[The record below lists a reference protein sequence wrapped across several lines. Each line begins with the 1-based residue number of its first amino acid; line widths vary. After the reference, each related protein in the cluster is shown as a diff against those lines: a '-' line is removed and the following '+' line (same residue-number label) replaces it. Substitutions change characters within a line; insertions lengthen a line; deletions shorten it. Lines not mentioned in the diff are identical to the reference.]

1 MPWVSDSIGASCRG
15 AGIVRP
21 CRAEEVPRTRS
32 RGVAPGWH
40 APRPWRVNLAEFSI
54 GENCYGPIY
63 ETGSST
69 LSSQLPA
76 MHNRA
81 ESAYTVASPLRRIAA
96 EKFREEPPLT
106 SSVVETKVNRNSPE
120 YEKNTRRLVDLVT
133 EIKNQEIAIQQGG
146 GAKAIESQHKK
157 GRLTA
162 RERIAKLIDPDT
174 QFFELGIYAAYE
186 MYEEWGGA
194 PGAGTVTGLA
204 KVCGRTFMLIANDAT
219 VKAGAFFPITAKKVI
234 RAQNIAIENHI
245 PTIYLVD
252 SAGVF
257 LPLQEDVFPDTDDF
271 GRVFRNN
278 AVMSAMGISQIAAI
292 MGMCVAGGGYLP
304 VMCDHVLMTDGSG
317 LFLAGPALVQAA
329 IGQKISAEE
338 LGGAAMHSAISGTV
352 DFREPNEEACLTR
365 IRSIIGKWGYRRQSP
380 WDRRKPVD
388 PLLPAEEMY
397 GIYDSSPARPYDMK
411 EILARVLDGSR
422 FDEYKAEYG
431 KTLVCGYGRIG
442 GFAVGIVANQKLH
455 AQATDHEGHKRV
467 EFGGVIYTESA
478 EKAARFIMDCNQNLI
493 PLIFFHD
500 VNGFMVGR
508 DAEWSGIIKA
518 GAKMVNAVS
527 NSVVPKITVIVGGS
541 FGAGHYAMCG
551 KAYDPR
557 FVFAWPT
564 ARYAVMS
571 GDSAAGTLV
580 EIKVKQL
587 ERSGTKLSDED
598 KKELYESVK
607 RTYDEQTDPRYGAAR
622 LWIDKIIDPIETR
635 DAIAQALEAAALNPD
650 VPEFKVGVLQT

>member
-1 MPWVSDSIGASCRG
+1 MADRNEVSQ
-15 AGIVRP
+15 
-21 CRAEEVPRTRS
+21 
-32 RGVAPGWH
+32 
-40 APRPWRVNLAEFSI
+40 
-54 GENCYGPIY
+54 
-63 ETGSST
+63 ST
-69 LSSQLPA
+69 A
-76 MHNRA
+76 
-81 ESAYTVASPLRRIAA
+81 
-96 EKFREEPPLT
+96 T
-106 SSVVETKVNRNSPE
+106 SSLLPSKVDPTSARFEANMRFMA
-120 YEKNTRRLVDLVT
+120 DLVSQIRN
-133 EIKNQEIAIQQGG
+133 EEEKIREGG
-146 GAKAIESQHKK
+146 GRKAIENQHTKK
-157 GRLTA
+157 RLTA
-162 RERIAKLIDPDT
+162 RERIQLLADPGT
-174 QFFELGIYAAYE
+174 FFELGSFAAFG

-194 PGAGTVTGLA
+194 PSAGVITGLA
-204 KVCGRTFMLIANDAT
+204 RIHTRLVMIIANDAT
-219 VKAGAFFPITAKKVI
+219 VKAGAFFPMTSKKVI
-234 RAQNIAIENHI
+234 RAQNIAIENRV

-278 AVMSAMGISQIAAI
+278 AVMSAIGIPQIAAI

-329 IGQKISAEE
+329 IGQKYSADE
-338 LGGAAMHSAISGTV
+338 LGGAEMHAAISGTV
-352 DFREPNEEACLTR
+352 DYREPDDESCIER
-365 IRSIIGKWGYRRQSP
+365 IRAIVEKWGYRRQSP
-380 WDRRKPVD
+380 WDRKKPEE
-388 PLLPAEEMY
+388 PSLAAEEIY

-411 EILARVLDGSR
+411 EVLARVVDAGR
-422 FDEYKAEYG
+422 FDEYKPEYG
-431 KTLVCGYGRIG
+431 KTLVCGYARIG

-455 AQATDHEGHKRV
+455 AQQTDHEGHKRL

-493 PLIFFHD
+493 PLVFFHD

-527 NSVVPKITVIVGGS
+527 NSVVPKIAVIVGGS

-557 FVFAWPT
+557 FVFAWPS

-580 EIKVKQL
+580 EIKIKQL
-587 ERSGTKLSDED
+587 ERSGKKLSDEE

-622 LWIDKIIDPIETR
+622 LWIDKIIDPVETR
-635 DAIAQALEAAALNPD
+635 DAIATALEAAALNPD

>member
-1 MPWVSDSIGASCRG
+1 MAERNESPAPNSAS
-15 AGIVRP
+15 A
-21 CRAEEVPRTRS
+21 
-32 RGVAPGWH
+32 
-40 APRPWRVNLAEFSI
+40 L
-54 GENCYGPIY
+54 
-63 ETGSST
+63 T
-69 LSSQLPA
+69 L
-76 MHNRA
+76 
-81 ESAYTVASPLRRIAA
+81 
-96 EKFREEPPLT
+96 LT
-106 SSVVETKVNRNSPE
+106 TKVDPTSARFEANMRFLADLMSQIRNESE
-120 YEKNTRRLVDLVT
+120 HISE
-133 EIKNQEIAIQQGG
+133 GG
-146 GAKAIESQHKK
+146 GPKAIENQHAKR
-157 GRLTA
+157 RLTA
-162 RERIAKLIDPDT
+162 RERIHLLADPET
-174 QFFELGIYAAYE
+174 FFELGLYAAHG

-194 PGAGTVTGLA
+194 PAAGVITGLA
-204 KVCGRTFMLIANDAT
+204 RIQTRLVMIIANDAT
-219 VKAGAFFPITAKKVI
+219 VKAGAFFPMTAKKVI
-234 RAQNIAIENHI
+234 RAQNIAIENRI

-278 AVMSAMGISQIAAI
+278 AVMSALGISQIAAI

-329 IGQKISAEE
+329 IGQKVSAED
-338 LGGAAMHSAISGTV
+338 LGGSIMHSSISGTL
-352 DFREPNEEACLTR
+352 DFREPTDEACIAR
-365 IRSIIGKWGYRRQSP
+365 IRSIVDKWGYRRQSP
-380 WDRRKPVD
+380 WDRRKPVE
-388 PLLPAEEMY
+388 PSMAAEEIY

-431 KTLVCGYGRIG
+431 KTLICGYGRIG
-442 GFAVGIVANQKLH
+442 GFAVGIVANQKMH
-455 AQATDHEGHKRV
+455 AQQTDHEGRKRT

-478 EKAARFIMDCNQNLI
+478 EKAARFIMDCNQSLI
-493 PLIFFHD
+493 PLVFFHD

-551 KAYDPR
+551 KAFDPR

-580 EIKVKQL
+580 EIKVRQL
-587 ERSGTKLSDED
+587 ERGGKQLSEEE
-598 KKELYESVK
+598 KTELHESVK

-622 LWIDKIIDPIETR
+622 LWIDRIIDPVETR
-635 DAIAQALEAAALNPD
+635 DAITQALEAAALNPD

>member
-1 MPWVSDSIGASCRG
+1 MADRHAFSESTAATTLLPSKVDPTSAKFEANMRF
-15 AGIVRP
+15 
-21 CRAEEVPRTRS
+21 
-32 RGVAPGWH
+32 VA
-40 APRPWRVNLAEFSI
+40 
-54 GENCYGPIY
+54 
-63 ETGSST
+63 
-69 LSSQLPA
+69 
-76 MHNRA
+76 
-81 ESAYTVASPLRRIAA
+81 
-96 EKFREEPPLT
+96 
-106 SSVVETKVNRNSPE
+106 
-120 YEKNTRRLVDLVT
+120 DLVSQVRN
-133 EIKNQEIAIQQGG
+133 EEEKIAEGG
-146 GAKAIESQHKK
+146 GDKAIEAQHKK

-162 RERIAKLIDPDT
+162 RERIALLADPDT
-174 QFFELGIYAAYE
+174 FFELGIYAAHG
-186 MYEEWGGA
+186 MYEEWGSA
-194 PGAGTVTGLA
+194 PGAGVVTGIA
-204 KVCGRTFMLIANDAT
+204 RIHTRMVMIIANDAT
-219 VKAGAFFPITAKKVI
+219 VKAGAFFPMTSKKVI
-234 RAQNIAIENHI
+234 RAQNIAIENRI

-278 AVMSAMGISQIAAI
+278 AVMSAQGIPQIAAI

-329 IGQKISAEE
+329 IGQKYSAEE
-338 LGGAAMHSAISGTV
+338 LGGAAMHAAISGTI
-352 DFREPNEEACLTR
+352 DYREPNDEACIAR
-365 IRSIIGKWGYRRQSP
+365 IRAIVEKWGYRRQSP
-380 WDRRKPVD
+380 WDRRKPE
-388 PLLPAEEMY
+388 PPAMAAEEIY
-397 GIYDSSPARPYDMK
+397 GIYDPSPAKPYDMK
-411 EILARVLDGSR
+411 EILGRIVDAGR
-422 FDEYKAEYG
+422 FDEYKPEYG
-431 KTLVCGYGRIG
+431 KTLVCGYARIG

-455 AQATDHEGHKRV
+455 SQQTDHEGHKRL

-493 PLIFFHD
+493 PLVFLHD

-527 NSVVPKITVIVGGS
+527 NSVVPKITVIIGGS

-564 ARYAVMS
+564 AKYAVMS

-580 EIKVKQL
+580 EIKIKQL
-587 ERSGTKLSDED
+587 ERSGKKLSDEE

-607 RTYDEQTDPRYGAAR
+607 KTYDEQTDPRYGAAR
-622 LWIDKIIDPIETR
+622 LWIDKIIDPMETR
-635 DAIAQALEAAALNPD
+635 DAVILALEAAALNPE

>member
-1 MPWVSDSIGASCRG
+1 MRFLADMVSQ
-15 AGIVRP
+15 VRN
-21 CRAEEVPRTRS
+21 EE
-32 RGVAPGWH
+32 
-40 APRPWRVNLAEFSI
+40 
-54 GENCYGPIY
+54 
-63 ETGSST
+63 
-69 LSSQLPA
+69 
-76 MHNRA
+76 
-81 ESAYTVASPLRRIAA
+81 
-96 EKFREEPPLT
+96 EKIRE
-106 SSVVETKVNRNSPE
+106 
-120 YEKNTRRLVDLVT
+120 
-133 EIKNQEIAIQQGG
+133 GG
-146 GAKAIESQHKK
+146 GAKAIESQHNK

-162 RERIAKLIDPDT
+162 RERIGLLVDPAS
-174 QFFELGIYAAYE
+174 FFEIGSFAAYG

-194 PGAGTVTGLA
+194 PSAGVVTGL
-204 KVCGRTFMLIANDAT
+204 GRIHTRLVMIIANDAT
-219 VKAGAFFPITAKKVI
+219 VKAGAFFPMTSKKVI
-234 RAQNIAIENHI
+234 RAQNVAIENRI
-245 PTIYLVD
+245 PTMYLVD

-278 AVMSAMGISQIAAI
+278 AVMSAMGIPQIAAI

-329 IGQKISAEE
+329 IGQKVSAEE

-352 DFREPNEEACLTR
+352 DFREANDEACLAR
-365 IRSIIGKWGYRRQSP
+365 IRAIVEKWGYRRQSP
-380 WDRRKPVD
+380 WDRKKPEE
-388 PLLPAEEMY
+388 PALAAEEIY
-397 GIYDSSPARPYDMK
+397 GIYDSSPGRPYDMK
-411 EILARVLDGSR
+411 EIIARIVDGSR
-422 FDEYKAEYG
+422 FDEYKPEYG
-431 KTLVCGYGRIG
+431 KTLICGYARIG
-442 GFAVGIVANQKLH
+442 GFAVGLVANQKLH
-455 AQATDHEGHKRV
+455 AQATDHEGHKRL

-493 PLIFFHD
+493 PLVFFHD

-518 GAKMVNAVS
+518 GAKMVNAVA

-580 EIKVKQL
+580 EIKIKQL
-587 ERSGTKLSDED
+587 EREGKKLSDAE
-598 KKELYESVK
+598 KKELHESIRKTYEA
-607 RTYDEQTDPRYGAAR
+607 QTDPRYAAAR
-622 LWIDKIIDPIETR
+622 LWVDAIIDPAHTREALIE
-635 DAIAQALEAAALNPD
+635 ALEAASLNP
-650 VPEFKVGVLQT
+650 KVAELKTGVLQT